1 MIKVGAATEVELKE
15 KKHRIEDAL
24 STTRAA
30 VEEGLVAGGGTTLLQ
45 AIPALDKIKLEGDAQ
60 VGVDIVRK
68 ALEAPARQIAD
79 NAGAPGE
86 VVVEHVKGLKPGHGY
101 DALNGEYGDLFKK
114 GIVDAAKVTRSA
126 LQNAASIAAMVLTTE
141 TLDHGH
147 PGEGEGR
154 RRRRP
159 RPRRRGWTSSPPPA
173 HERGPRHRR
182 GPFSIRARYTRLC
195 GYQGAC
201 DPNGPSDESV
211 ELEVTS
217 GSMLDG
223 WRLAALFGCLR
234 RRFSLRLPRPEA
246 LLVGHTCRSAGLP
259 LGPRLV
265 GAVRVVPFQLVH
277 AACPAIWT
285 ANAASSFVSA
295 VDVSF

>member
-1 MIKVGAATEVELKE
+1 MTQIKAQIEETTSDYDREKLQERLAKLSGGVAVIKVGAATEVELKE

-86 VVVEHVKGLKPGHGY
+86 VVVQHVKGLKPGHGY

-141 TLDHGH
+141 TLISDLPEKEKAGAGAGHDHG
-147 PGEGEGR
+147 GGGMD
-154 RRRRP
+154 
-159 RPRRRGWTSSPPPA
+159 
-173 HERGPRHRR
+173 
-182 GPFSIRARYTRLC
+182 F
-195 GYQGAC
+195 
-201 DPNGPSDESV
+201 
-211 ELEVTS
+211 
-217 GSMLDG
+217 
-223 WRLAALFGCLR
+223 
-234 RRFSLRLPRPEA
+234 
-246 LLVGHTCRSAGLP
+246 
-259 LGPRLV
+259 
-265 GAVRVVPFQLVH
+265 
-277 AACPAIWT
+277 
-285 ANAASSFVSA
+285 
-295 VDVSF
+295 